1 MNELTDF
8 EWNILDY
15 LSDGRENVALIKK
28 YLKDDFPSTSQKV
41 VAETVFKLYQLGLLF
56 EDKNKVVDFQ
66 SIMNESTDYI
76 DNIYRFGLTDTGARL
91 WQENALVY
99 SGETINWSNA
109 ARGSFDFVN
118 QEGYI
123 EGVSKEAC
131 IALLEKTDQ
140 NETWQIDRNTLV
152 YSQIEGF
159 WAKYYKY
166 MPGGYKI
173 NFKLKKR

>member
-76 DNIYRFGLTDTGARL
+76 DNI
-91 WQENALVY
+91 
-99 SGETINWSNA
+99 
-109 ARGSFDFVN
+109 
-118 QEGYI
+118 
-123 EGVSKEAC
+123 
-131 IALLEKTDQ
+131 
-140 NETWQIDRNTLV
+140 
-152 YSQIEGF
+152 
-159 WAKYYKY
+159 
-166 MPGGYKI
+166 
-173 NFKLKKR
+173 